1 MLRCVE
7 TIVDLLT
14 GLCACL
20 CKGTEYWEF
29 DKRICAHAMVDHLT
43 DEQIEEIKDAFVSF
57 DKDSDGLIATK
68 DIGSVMRSLG
78 QNPTEPEL
86 NGMIN
91 QVEIGAGKFKIDFPE
106 FLDMMV
112 EQMENHSSEQ
122 EIAEAFRVFDKD
134 GNGFI
139 SAEELRDIMKN
150 LGEAMSVDDVDE
162 MIEAVDTD
170 GDGQINF
177 DEFVAMMTGKF

>member
-1 MLRCVE
+1 
-7 TIVDLLT
+7 
-14 GLCACL
+14 
-20 CKGTEYWEF
+20 
-29 DKRICAHAMVDHLT
+29 
-43 DEQIEEIKDAFVSF
+43 
-57 DKDSDGLIATK
+57 
-68 DIGSVMRSLG
+68 MRSLG

-86 NGMIN
+86 NAMIN

-112 EQMENHSSEQ
+112 EQMESHSSEQ

-150 LGEAMSVDDVDE
+150 LDDEMSLDDVDE